1 MALSKRSIDTLTD
14 LIEIKLSCIQVYDRE
29 DARELAVLEQARR
42 ELQNLSGDPQSSV
55 LAFADAAPRRGRRA
69 AAKATAA
76 VG

>member
-42 ELQNLSGDPQSSV
+42 ELQVMSNDPQSSV
-55 LAFADAAPRRGRRA
+55 LPFADAAPRRGRRA
-69 AAKATAA
+69 SAKTAA
-76 VG
+76 AQ

>member
-14 LIEIKLSCIQVYDRE
+14 LIEIKLSCIQVFDRE

-42 ELQNLSGDPQSSV
+42 ELQVMSSDPQSTV

-69 AAKATAA
+69 AAKTAA
-76 VG
+76 AR